1 LDTTGKET
9 VLYRFAGGSDGEWPE
24 AGVILDDQSNLYGT
38 TYAGGGSGC
47 KDTFTKGCGTVFKL
61 NTTGKET
68 VLYRFMGGSDGAHPE
83 AGVIHDA
90 RGNLYGSTTQGG
102 GFGCNDNEGCG
113 TVYRLNPAGKEKIL
127 HRFKENEG
135 GFPYGLIRDT
145 SGNLYGTAAIAGPSG
160 WGTVF
165 ELAQTGKL
173 TILHSFTGK
182 ADGAS
187 PTGGVLLDRAG
198 NLYGTAAEG
207 GNSCG
212 NLTCGTVFKLS
223 RTRKFTVLHSFIGGD
238 GAFPTAALV
247 RGRVG
252 NLYGTTIEGGA
263 ANAGV
268 VFKLTP

>member
-1 LDTTGKET
+1 
-9 VLYRFAGGSDGEWPE
+9 
-24 AGVILDDQSNLYGT
+24 
-38 TYAGGGSGC
+38 
-47 KDTFTKGCGTVFKL
+47 
-61 NTTGKET
+61 
-68 VLYRFMGGSDGAHPE
+68 
-83 AGVIHDA
+83 
-90 RGNLYGSTTQGG
+90 
-102 GFGCNDNEGCG
+102 
-113 TVYRLNPAGKEKIL
+113 
-127 HRFKENEG
+127 
-135 GFPYGLIRDT
+135 LIRDA
-145 SGNLYGTAAIAGPSG
+145 SGNLYGTAAIAGPAG

-173 TILHSFTGK
+173 TILYSFSGK

-187 PTGGVLLDRAG
+187 PTGGVILDRAG

-223 RTRKFTVLHSFIGGD
+223 KTRKFTVLHSFIGGD
-238 GAFPTAALV
+238 GAFPIAALV
-247 RGRVG
+247 RDRVG